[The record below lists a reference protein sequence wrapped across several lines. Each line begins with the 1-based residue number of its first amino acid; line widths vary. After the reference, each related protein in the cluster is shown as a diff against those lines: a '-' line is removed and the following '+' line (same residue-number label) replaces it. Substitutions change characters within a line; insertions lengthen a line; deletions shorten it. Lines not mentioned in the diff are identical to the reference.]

1 MGLTVF
7 IKEKAPVILRLHKS
21 IHKIRK
27 NGNLYKMIL
36 QSMNMVV
43 LFIYSGLLQ
52 FFNVTVP
59 VKSYYISLIR
69 IISIHLVLFDI

>member
-59 VKSYYISLIR
+59 VKSYYISLIQ